1 MIAKKIYIFLH
12 DNEIKII
19 ERKAV
24 SASTWKNGYHANFSF
39 AFFILVPFQQNI
51 GTIHGSGYMY
61 MQAGVVRLLKVTKNQ
76 T

>member
-51 GTIHGSGYMY
+51 GTIHGGGY
-61 MQAGVVRLLKVTKNQ
+61 MQAGVVRLLRVTNYQ
-76 T
+76 I